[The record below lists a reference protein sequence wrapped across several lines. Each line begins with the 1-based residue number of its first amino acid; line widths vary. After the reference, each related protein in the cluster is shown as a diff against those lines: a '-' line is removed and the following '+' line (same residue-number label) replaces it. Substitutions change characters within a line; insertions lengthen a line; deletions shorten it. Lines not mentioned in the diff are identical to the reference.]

1 MEKCIFSSFTK
12 LNIYIIDIKSSK
24 LYKFYKHFDDFIKK
38 LHIND
43 KKCKVTND
51 YNNSN
56 VHSTIESIKS
66 CWDEI
71 WKEFKGYDLN
81 STLYTNFLLYW
92 FYSKMIENKLDVFS
106 IDWIYRKLQ
115 LSFSSNNNIPDYR
128 EFDNKRAFNINVL
141 RNKKYLYDFVESSE
155 NIKKAFVDGTSENK
169 RKYCNYI
176 KEIFKLYKQLKEAN
190 RLKLSTP
197 YSGEL
202 EAFESKINKEF
213 LEYLEEKCP
222 DNCLKFVFDTNYI
235 TLCQPTNYDPNH
247 GVVHTPGL
255 FSNINF
261 LNVSG
266 INNKIQK
273 INILPFLL
281 ISFIYFIVDNLH
293 SKIIHISFLFK
304 YECNICILFFFQDS
318 KINDLPSFKI
328 YNKLDEKTDNLSNT
342 DIECD
347 NIKEFKNGYS
357 LFTDLCKKVA
367 NNLKNLNEIISAEDE
382 NNRCLYFT
390 YWIYDKLW
398 DTIKDNRKY
407 ISEIP
412 AITKLLDL
420 GLELNNKNSKEPS
433 CYYEINL
440 NLDLWK
446 EKKYLHGYFKNFDS
460 IKIISN
466 PDNDH
471 YQSYCD
477 YLNYIGQLYAKH
489 IGACCTYYHK
499 DDPVKEGTVDDPPIK
514 DDYCPDF
521 FKCDK
526 QYNPYDLLSKFNCN
540 VESSSKDKE
549 KVFELATFDRYSK
562 LLTKMLEK
570 SPKISTAHN
579 VNQSRQL
586 LPVRNVDETNE
597 LKNLFDIVKGD
608 FFYSATVP
616 LFMLMGAFYL
626 FFVLYK
632 ITPIGIWLR
641 RRNSKKGKE
650 VYRKFQE
657 YEIDLPENDLD
668 IRRSNAGRR
677 RLQIAYQRT

>member
-1 MEKCIFSSFTK
+1 MEKTPDNALERALELWKNDKLLESS
-12 LNIYIIDIKSSK
+12 D

-38 LHIND
+38 LHIKDTECNITNGYND
-43 KKCKVTND
+43 
-51 YNNSN
+51 SN
-56 VHSTIESIKS
+56 AHSTIERIKS
-66 CWDEI
+66 CWDKILE
-71 WKEFKGYDLN
+71 EFKNYNLK
-81 STLYTNFLLYW
+81 STLCTNFLLYW
-92 FYSKMIENKLDVFS
+92 FYSKIIENKLDVFS

-115 LSFSSNNNIPDYR
+115 LSFPSNNYTQDYLEFVKKKAFHINI
-128 EFDNKRAFNINVL
+128 L
-141 RNKKYLYDFVESSE
+141 RNKKYLYDFVECSE
-155 NIKKAFVDGTSENK
+155 NIKNVLGERTSEHNL
-169 RKYCNYI
+169 KYCNYI

-190 RLKLSTP
+190 RLKLSTT
-197 YSGEL
+197 YADEL
-202 EAFESKINKEF
+202 QAFESKINEEF
-213 LEYLEEKCP
+213 LDSLEKNCL
-222 DNCLKFVFDTNYI
+222 DNCLKYVFDTNYI
-235 TLCQPTNYDPNH
+235 TLCPPKNYDPNH
-247 GVVHTPGL
+247 GVVHTPDL
-255 FSNINF
+255 FTNINF
-261 LNVSG
+261 LA
-266 INNKIQK
+266 
-273 INILPFLL
+273 
-281 ISFIYFIVDNLH
+281 DNRI
-293 SKIIHISFLFK
+293 KV
-304 YECNICILFFFQDS
+304 
-318 KINDLPSFKI
+318 LPSFKI
-328 YNKLDEKTDNLSNT
+328 YNELDENTDNTSNT
-342 DIECD
+342 DIKCD
-347 NIKEFKNGYS
+347 EIIEFKNGYPF
-357 LFTDLCKKVA
+357 FTDFCKKLA
-367 NNLKNLNEIISAEDE
+367 KIWKKINETIPKDDE

-390 YWIYDKLW
+390 YWIYDELW
-398 DTIKDNRKY
+398 DTIKNNPKY
-407 ISEIP
+407 ISGIP
-412 AITKLLDL
+412 AITKLLHL

-626 FFVLYK
+626 FFILYK
-632 ITPIGIWLR
+632 FTPIGIWLR

-650 VYRKFQE
+650 VYRNFQE

-668 IRRSNAGRR
+668 IRRTNPGRR
-677 RLQIAYQRT
+677 RIQIAYQRT

>member
-12 LNIYIIDIKSSK
+12 LNIYIIDIKSSD

-43 KKCKVTND
+43 EKCNVINS

-56 VHSTIESIKS
+56 VHSTIKRIKS

-71 WKEFKGYDLN
+71 WKEFKKYNLN
-81 STLYTNFLLYW
+81 GTLCNNFLLYW
-92 FYSKMIENKLDVFS
+92 FYSKMIESKLDVFS
-106 IDWIYRKLQ
+106 IHWIYRKLQ
-115 LSFSSNNNIPDYR
+115 LSFPGNNYILDYQKL
-128 EFDNKRAFNINVL
+128 DNKKAFHINVL
-141 RNKKYLYDFVESSE
+141 RNKKYLYDFVEYSE
-155 NIKKAFVDGTSENK
+155 NIKKVFVDRTSENNL
-169 RKYCNYI
+169 KYCNYI
-176 KEIFKLYKQLKEAN
+176 KEIFKLYKQLKEVN

-197 YSGEL
+197 YAGEL

-213 LEYLEEKCP
+213 LKSLEKNCL
-222 DNCLKFVFDTNYI
+222 DNCLNYVFDTNYI
-235 TLCQPTNYDPNH
+235 TLCPPTNYDPNH
-247 GVVHTPGL
+247 GLVHTPGL
-255 FSNINF
+255 FTNINF

-273 INILPFLL
+273 INILSFLL

-293 SKIIHISFLFK
+293 SKIIYISFLFK
-304 YECNICILFFFQDS
+304 YECNIGIMFYFQDS
-318 KINDLPSFKI
+318 KIKDLPSFNI
-328 YNKLDEKTDNLSNT
+328 YNKLDENANNISNT
-342 DIECD
+342 DLKCD
-347 NIKEFKNGYS
+347 EIIEFKKGYPF
-357 LFTDLCKKVA
+357 FTDLCKKVA
-367 NNLKNLNEIISAEDE
+367 NNLKNLTEIISEDDE
-382 NNRCLYFT
+382 NNPCLYFT

-398 DTIKDNRKY
+398 DKIKNNREY

-412 AITKLLDL
+412 AITKLLHL
-420 GLELNNKNSKEPS
+420 GHKLNNTNSNVG

-446 EKKYLHGYFKNFDS
+446 EKKYLHGYFKNFNH
-460 IKIISN
+460 INNMSN
-466 PDNDH
+466 PYNDH
-471 YQSYCD
+471 YKSYCG
-477 YLNYIGQLYAKH
+477 YLNYIGQLYEKH
-489 IGACCTYYHK
+489 IGACCTYFHK
-499 DDPVKEGTVDDPPIK
+499 DDTVKEGTVEDPPIK

-526 QYNPYDLLSKFNCN
+526 KYNPYDLLSKFHCN
-540 VESSSKDKE
+540 VESSSKEKE

-570 SPKISTAHN
+570 SSKISTAHN
-579 VNQSRQL
+579 VHQSRQL
-586 LPVRNVDETNE
+586 LPVRNVEKTNE

-632 ITPIGIWLR
+632 FTPIGIWLR